1 VRCASRSLLAS
12 RVTGSGYFADLAL
25 VFLSVVSG
33 HRFACRDVHKIPAR
47 RRCDRVG
54 TLCTE
59 PSDEWSVRAA
69 SVSNQQVVIPLSAQA
84 APARPK
90 PRL

>member
-1 VRCASRSLLAS
+1 MRCASRSLLAS
-12 RVTGSGYFADLAL
+12 RVTGSGYFADPAL
-25 VFLSVVSG
+25 VFLSV
-33 HRFACRDVHKIPAR
+33 RFPCRDVHKIPAR